1 MRIPRVF
8 VILAGT
14 AFAAILVNA
23 QGGAPKPGAPS
34 TGGSTGGTGG
44 TGTTGGPTSPGV
56 PTRGTIPG
64 TTPNSNTTT
73 SPDALSRGPFLYGK
87 VVMPDGTTPPSQV
100 VIERVCGSGAARPQT
115 YADSHGNFSFQVG
128 QTQDMLPDATVSR
141 STPTPGTNSS
151 QSNTFNLSNCELR
164 ASLPGYRSDVV
175 SLAGRRSLDDGNVGT
190 IFLHRLANVE
200 GLTTS
205 ATSALAP
212 KDARKAFEKGLDA
225 VKKSKVD
232 EAQADFQKA
241 TELYPRYASA
251 WFELGRA
258 YEYRERIQEARDA
271 FSKAIAAD
279 SKYVNPYEHL
289 YVLAMKEQKWEDV
302 ATITDQVMRLNPYEF
317 PLSVYYNAVANL
329 QLGKLDVAEKSVR
342 EAASM
347 ESAGKNPK
355 ISYVLGLIQIQK
367 QDYKGAAESLRTY
380 LKSDAINDRER
391 VKKMLA
397 DIEKQVEAK
406 ADVKPEP

>member
-1 MRIPRVF
+1 MRIPRVPA
-8 VILAGT
+8 ILAGT
-14 AFAAILVNA
+14 ALAAILMNA
-23 QGGAPKPGAPS
+23 QGGGPKPVTPS
-34 TGGSTGGTGG
+34 TGGSTGGTG
-44 TGTTGGPTSPGV
+44 TTGGLNSTGV
-56 PTRGTIPG
+56 PTRGTLPG

-73 SPDALSRGPFLYGK
+73 SPDALSRGAFLYGK
-87 VVMPDGTTPPSQV
+87 VVMPDGTTPPNQV
-100 VIERVCGSGAARPQT
+100 VIERICVGGNARPQT
-115 YADSHGNFSFQVG
+115 YADSHGNFSFQIG

-141 STPTPGTNSS
+141 GSPTPGTTNNS
-151 QSNTFNLSNCELR
+151 QSSTFNLSNCDLR
-164 ASLPGYRSDVV
+164 ASLAGYRSDVV
-175 SLAGRRSLDDGNVGT
+175 SLAGRRSMDDGNVGT
-190 IFLHRLANVE
+190 IFLHRLGNVE

-212 KDARKAFEKGLDA
+212 KDARKAFEKGLEA

-258 YEYRERIQEARDA
+258 YEHREHLTEARDA
-271 FSKAIAAD
+271 FAKAIAAD

-289 YVLAMKEQKWEDV
+289 YVIAMKEQKWEDV
-302 ATITDQVMRLNPYEF
+302 ASITQQVMRLNPYEF

-329 QLGKLDVAEKSVR
+329 QLGKFDVAEKSAR

-347 ESAGKNPK
+347 ESATKNPK
-355 ISYVLGLIQIQK
+355 INYILGVILIQK
-367 QDYKGAAESLRTY
+367 QDYKGAAEYLRTY
-380 LKSDAINDRER
+380 LKSDDLNDRER
-391 VKKMLA
+391 VKKLLA

-406 ADVKPEP
+406 ADVKPE

>member
-23 QGGAPKPGAPS
+23 QGAPKPGAPS
-34 TGGSTGGTGG
+34 TGGSTGS
-44 TGTTGGPTSPGV
+44 TGTTGGPTSTGV
-56 PTRGTIPG
+56 PTRGTLPG
-64 TTPNSNTTT
+64 TTPNSNTT
-73 SPDALSRGPFLYGK
+73 SNPDALSRGTFLYGK
-87 VVMPDGTTPPSQV
+87 VVMPDGTAPPSQV

-128 QTQDMLPDATVSR
+128 QTQEILPDATVSR

-258 YEYRERIQEARDA
+258 YEYRERIPEARDA

-329 QLGKLDVAEKSVR
+329 QLGKFDAAEKSAR

-347 ESAGKNPK
+347 ESASKNPK

-367 QDYKGAAESLRTY
+367 QDYKGAAEYLRTY

-391 VKKMLA
+391 VKKMLS
-397 DIEKQVEAK
+397 DIEKQMEAK